1 MKVHPII
8 SIFLGIIAIFI
19 MLTILAVITGQI
31 LNGVSSTAS
40 IILFFMFI
48 IGGFIATYYSKDEKI
63 RYGAYTGL
71 ILSVLTIIIAYN
83 NLGSNEILMAITDI
97 ILISLTTG
105 FGGFLAKLSEKTY
118 RDSFKTRNFIMDLI
132 QFLL

>member
-19 MLTILAVITGQI
+19 ILTILALITGQM

-40 IILFFMFI
+40 IILFFILI

-71 ILSVLTIIIAYN
+71 YCL
-83 NLGSNEILMAITDI
+83 
-97 ILISLTTG
+97 
-105 FGGFLAKLSEKTY
+105 F
-118 RDSFKTRNFIMDLI
+118 
-132 QFLL
+132 